1 MRRRNLLRSASILL
15 LSPALLCPAPLI
27 QPVPPVAGAGR
38 AQSPATHSREF
49 WRSIVRN
56 KCAVPEGESAFVLAR
71 ELSGLLGSPDP
82 ELRDNLAYVILA
94 TWIDEQGK
102 FSQPEMLSLL
112 DEWRAN
118 LRSGLGESGTDSV
131 LKRSFSALCLASLA
145 EYDLKS
151 PFLGASR
158 YRALL
163 ADALAYIK
171 EERDIRGY
179 DENKGWIHA
188 TAHTADLLSY
198 LASNALFTKDDQQA
212 VLAAIAEK
220 LSSVSEVYT
229 QREQSRLAQVVVA
242 IVKRADFDGASF
254 NAWIKR
260 LKEEDRAVWSK
271 TPPALAAL
279 AKYQNR
285 TYMLEALLAKL
296 SMENLPPAAAGARD
310 ALINILRRR

>member
-1 MRRRNLLRSASILL
+1 
-15 LSPALLCPAPLI
+15 
-27 QPVPPVAGAGR
+27 
-38 AQSPATHSREF
+38 
-49 WRSIVRN
+49 
-56 KCAVPEGESAFVLAR
+56 VPEGESAFVLAR

-82 ELRDNLAYVILA
+82 EMRDNLAYVILA
-94 TWIDEQGK
+94 TWIVEQAK
-102 FSQPEMLSLL
+102 FSQQELLSLL

-131 LKRSFSALCLASLA
+131 LKRSFSALCLTSLA

-188 TAHTADLLSY
+188 TAHTADLLSR

-260 LKEEDRAVWSK
+260 LKEDDRAVWSK
-271 TPPALAAL
+271 RPPALTAL

-285 TYMLEALLAKL
+285 TYMLEALLAKM
-296 SMENLPPAAAGARD
+296 SMENLSPAAAGARD
-310 ALINILRRR
+310 ALINVLRTR

>member
-1 MRRRNLLRSASILL
+1 MRKRNLLRSASILL
-15 LSPALLCPAPLI
+15 LSHTLLCPAALTLPSM
-27 QPVPPVAGAGR
+27 PGAGEGR
-38 AQSPATHSREF
+38 AQSTATHSREF

-56 KCAVPEGESAFVLAR
+56 NCAVPEGESAFALAR

-82 ELRDNLAYVILA
+82 EMRDNLAYVILG
-94 TWIDEQGK
+94 TWIVEQGK
-102 FSQPEMLSLL
+102 FSQQELLSLL
-112 DEWRAN
+112 DEWRSN
-118 LRSGLGESGTDSV
+118 LKSGLGESGTDSV
-131 LKRSFSALCLASLA
+131 LKRSFSALCLAFLA
-145 EYDLKS
+145 EYDLKT
-151 PFLGASR
+151 PFLGASH

-163 ADALAYIK
+163 ADSLAYIK

-188 TAHTADLLSY
+188 TAHTADLLRY
-198 LASNALFTKDDQQA
+198 LAGNALFTKDDQRA

-220 LSSVSEVYT
+220 LSSVNEVYT
-229 QREQSRLAQVVVA
+229 QHEQGRLAKVVVA

-254 NAWIKR
+254 NAWIER

-285 TYMLEALLAKL
+285 TYMLEALLANM
-296 SMENLPPAAAGARD
+296 SMESLSPAAAGARD
-310 ALINILRRR
+310 AIIKVLRTR

>member
-15 LSPALLCPAPLI
+15 LSHALLCPAALI
-27 QPVPPVAGAGR
+27 LPVLPGAGAGR

-56 KCAVPEGESAFVLAR
+56 NCAVPEGESAFVLAR

-94 TWIDEQGK
+94 TWIVERGK
-102 FSQPEMLSLL
+102 FSQQELLSLL
-112 DEWRAN
+112 DEWREN

-145 EYDLKS
+145 EYDLKA
-151 PFLGASR
+151 PFLGAAR
-158 YRALL
+158 FRALL

-179 DENKGWIHA
+179 DENRGWIHA

-285 TYMLEALLAKL
+285 TYMLEALLAKM
-296 SMENLPPAAAGARD
+296 SMENLSPAAAGARD
-310 ALINILRRR
+310 ALINVLRRR

>member
-1 MRRRNLLRSASILL
+1 MRRRNLLRSGSVLF
-15 LSPALLCPAPLI
+15 LSHALLCTAALI
-27 QPVPPVAGAGR
+27 LPVPPGAGAGR

-56 KCAVPEGESAFVLAR
+56 NCAVPEGESAFVLAR

-82 ELRDNLAYVILA
+82 ELRDNLAYSILA
-94 TWIDEQGK
+94 TWVEQRK
-102 FSQPEMLSLL
+102 FSQQELLSLL

-118 LRSGLGESGTDSV
+118 LRGGLGESGTDSV
-131 LKRSFSALCLASLA
+131 LKRSFSALCLASLV

-188 TAHTADLLSY
+188 TAHTADLLGY

-285 TYMLEALLAKL
+285 TYMLEALLAKM
-296 SMENLPPAAAGARD
+296 SMENLSPAAAGARD
-310 ALINILRRR
+310 ALIDVLRPR